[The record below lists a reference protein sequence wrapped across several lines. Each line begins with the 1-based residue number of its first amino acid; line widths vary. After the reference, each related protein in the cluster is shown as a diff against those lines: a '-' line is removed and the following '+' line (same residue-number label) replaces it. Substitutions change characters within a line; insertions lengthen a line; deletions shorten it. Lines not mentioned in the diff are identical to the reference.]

1 MNAPRVVLALMLVLA
16 VSGCTDSGGGGDD
29 NKNLF
34 ANDVIILEDLVATP
48 GEAAPERIV
57 TISGSV
63 TNNGKQGA
71 ENVKVK
77 LEDYCSGLFTIQ
89 QKTCVTG
96 GSDDTCEYGT
106 IKAGDSKKIGW
117 KLKTPGADKIA
128 NLEFTCPLKIKAS
141 YSYTSSGSADVILAQ
156 ENEKTSTPASVT
168 SDGPVK
174 IYIEVKGQP
183 ISPNVPYDVA
193 VTIKDEGMGKVSGRS
208 IPRENLDLKI
218 PAELSK
224 NPVSAFDTCGIKGLI
239 VISEKAGEKKADT
252 IYCPLTSPSFT
263 DIAVTKHVTAS
274 LKYNYEFD
282 NSANPLTVVVK
293 PIRTS

>member
-16 VSGCTDSGGGGDD
+16 VSGCTSSSGGGDD
-29 NKNLF
+29 KNPL
-34 ANDVIILEDLVATP
+34 ANDVIILESLTATP
-48 GEAAPERIV
+48 GEVTPERIV
-57 TISGSV
+57 TITGYV

-77 LEDYCSGLFTIQ
+77 LEDYCSGLFTMQ
-89 QKTCVTG
+89 QKTCDTASG
-96 GSDDTCEYGT
+96 EDTCDYGT
-106 IKAGDSKKIGW
+106 IKPGDSKKIGW

-128 NLEFTCPLKIKAS
+128 NLEFTCPIKIRAY

-156 ENEKTSTPASVT
+156 EDEKTPAPTSVA

-174 IYIEVKGQP
+174 IYIEIKGQP
-183 ISPNVPYDVA
+183 INPNVPYDVA
-193 VTIKDEGMGKVSGRS
+193 VTIKDEGAGKVSSRS
-208 IPRENLDLKI
+208 IPRENLDLRI

-224 NPVSAFDTCGIKGLI
+224 NPVSVFETCKITSAI
-239 VISEKAGEKKADT
+239 VISEKTGEKRADT

-263 DIAVTKHVTAS
+263 DIVVTKHVTAS
-274 LKYNYEFD
+274 LKYDYEFD

-293 PIRTS
+293 PVKSG